1 MQIEID
7 FDVFKALTALRE
19 HEGDTY
25 NHVLRRMLGL
35 PNQQENT
42 LNAMLSGPDL
52 GDLVSAL
59 SKGPS
64 PLNALSPFTDG
75 AWFNGVF
82 FPNGTK
88 LRASYKGDTYFAEIK
103 GGQWVDSNGI
113 VRTSPSDAASAISG
127 TNVNGWRFWHAQ
139 GPGDSTWRRLDEY
152 Q

>member
-7 FDVFKALTALRE
+7 FEVFKALTALRQ

-25 NHVLRRMLGL
+25 NHVIRRILKL
-35 PNQQENT
+35 PAPD
-42 LNAMLSGPDL
+42 AMP
-52 GDLVSAL
+52 V
-59 SKGPS
+59 
-64 PLNALSPFTDG
+64 NALLGGVKLNDVAEAVMQRPATINALARFSDG

-88 LRASYKGDTYFAEIK
+88 LRANYKGQTFFAQIK
-103 GGQWVDSNGI
+103 DGHWIDSNGI
-113 VRTSPSDAASAISG
+113 VRTSPSDAANAISG

-139 GPGDSTWRRLDEY
+139 GPADSTWRRLDEF